1 MEKLSSIKIAKMS
14 MAQIKSLSCW
24 KYFVDSSHVMCT
36 SKTRNRMVMSL
47 VSKHRIF
54 FALAWAFLLVSCG
67 CGGEAGAPKNP
78 MEAGNSSN
86 TVNAGAK
93 DTVPD
98 ALMRYGEILRA
109 DPNNVSALGN
119 RGRLLWSLGR
129 LQEARRDFSIIL
141 EIDPSNISALNDRA
155 RLLTELGM
163 NKEAFR
169 DWGQLIT
176 LQPRDVMVR
185 SGLGNTLLRMG
196 RIRDALDQFEIA
208 MQLDPSREDLQ
219 LNAAAAQYQ
228 LGNYAAAREVYQ
240 QILDVNPQ
248 SADALNGMGLILQ
261 FVDNDPQAAEQ
272 HYRLALAINPNS
284 AGAWFNI
291 AFLEAGRGLN
301 MKAIEDFGNAIRL
314 DSTYLDARLNRGLL
328 YINVRQPSD
337 AVADLE
343 WVTQRQPNHGRAWLL
358 LGWARCLSR
367 DDMQGCIDLAHAK
380 QLGQA
385 DANALIQQHCK

>member
-1 MEKLSSIKIAKMS
+1 
-14 MAQIKSLSCW
+14 MAQRKSLSWW
-24 KYFVDSSHVMCT
+24 KYFVDLS
-36 SKTRNRMVMSL
+36 NRMYNWMDGNGRVSRVILKPSGL
-47 VSKHRIF
+47 V
-54 FALAWAFLLVSCG
+54 ALAWAIVLLSWG
-67 CGGEAGAPKNP
+67 CGGKTDATLGTADTEKAAS
-78 MEAGNSSN
+78 AGNSVG
-86 TVNAGAK
+86 T

-98 ALMRYGEILRA
+98 ALQRYEQILRT
-109 DPNNVSALGN
+109 DPNNVSALGR

-129 LQEARRDFSIIL
+129 LKEARRDFSIIL
-141 EIDPSNISALNDRA
+141 EIDPSNVAALNDRA
-155 RLLTELGM
+155 RLLTELGLD
-163 NKEAFR
+163 NEAFR

-196 RIRDALDQFEIA
+196 RTQDALDQFEIA
-208 MQLDPSREDLQ
+208 MHLDPNREDLQ

-240 QILDVNPQ
+240 QILAVNPQ
-248 SADALNGMGLILQ
+248 SADALNGMGLLLQ

-272 HYRLALAINPNS
+272 NYRLALAINPNL

-301 MKAIEDFGNAIRL
+301 LKAIEDFGNAIRL

-328 YINVRQPSD
+328 YINMRQPAD

-343 WVTQRQPNHGRAWLL
+343 WVTRWQPKHGRAWLL

-367 DDMQGCIDLAHAK
+367 NDIQGCIDLARAK
-380 QLGQA
+380 ELGQA
-385 DANALIQQHCK
+385 DAERLIKEHCR